1 MDSSEIDSETSIS
14 SDENLDQ
21 GSNIDFK
28 GKLLKNFNVIKEIG
42 RGSYSIV
49 WLAYDITNEKFCA
62 VKVQNPEDLKDGL
75 AEIKVLKKLPEDES
89 LLKIQEYFIKNVGEK
104 KFLCSSYEL
113 CCGNLDSIIR
123 KGDFKGGL
131 DLKIS
136 KKIFKQIIK
145 GLDIIHNKCNLIH
158 CDIKTDNI
166 LLKGQNN
173 KDKFMI
179 DLYKK
184 YNFGER
190 YLEAKKKFWTD
201 SGKNLK
207 NIKKMKSE
215 QKVKIRKVVHQAI
228 LDQIDLELK
237 DKNFEDD
244 KLSKDLVESPTITI
258 ADFGAACTDDEFYE
272 EDFGTRYYRA
282 PEVILMGE
290 ISAKV
295 DVWAAG
301 CILYEL
307 ITGELLF
314 DPEKDKN
321 KTRDYYHL
329 LEMSKVSGKFE
340 KKFLKSTKY
349 YKNFFDSDYDL
360 KDTEFREY
368 YDWDELLDKIKDPKE
383 KGLIIDLIK
392 KMLVTNP
399 KNRITASEVL
409 KHDWLNNEVVSQI

>member
-1 MDSSEIDSETSIS
+1 
-14 SDENLDQ
+14 
-21 GSNIDFK
+21 
-28 GKLLKNFNVIKEIG
+28 
-42 RGSYSIV
+42 
-49 WLAYDITNEKFCA
+49 
-62 VKVQNPEDLKDGL
+62 
-75 AEIKVLKKLPEDES
+75 
-89 LLKIQEYFIKNVGEK
+89 
-104 KFLCSSYEL
+104 
-113 CCGNLDSIIR
+113 
-123 KGDFKGGL
+123 
-131 DLKIS
+131 
-136 KKIFKQIIK
+136 
-145 GLDIIHNKCNLIH
+145 
-158 CDIKTDNI
+158 
-166 LLKGQNN
+166 
-173 KDKFMI
+173 
-179 DLYKK
+179 
-184 YNFGER
+184 
-190 YLEAKKKFWTD
+190 
-201 SGKNLK
+201 
-207 NIKKMKSE
+207 
-215 QKVKIRKVVHQAI
+215 
-228 LDQIDLELK
+228 
-237 DKNFEDD
+237 
-244 KLSKDLVESPTITI
+244 
-258 ADFGAACTDDEFYE
+258 
-272 EDFGTRYYRA
+272 
-282 PEVILMGE
+282 MGE

-409 KHDWLNNEVVSQI
+409 KHDWLNNEVVSKI

>member
-1 MDSSEIDSETSIS
+1 
-14 SDENLDQ
+14 
-21 GSNIDFK
+21 
-28 GKLLKNFNVIKEIG
+28 
-42 RGSYSIV
+42 
-49 WLAYDITNEKFCA
+49 
-62 VKVQNPEDLKDGL
+62 
-75 AEIKVLKKLPEDES
+75 
-89 LLKIQEYFIKNVGEK
+89 
-104 KFLCSSYEL
+104 
-113 CCGNLDSIIR
+113 
-123 KGDFKGGL
+123 
-131 DLKIS
+131 
-136 KKIFKQIIK
+136 
-145 GLDIIHNKCNLIH
+145 
-158 CDIKTDNI
+158 
-166 LLKGQNN
+166 
-173 KDKFMI
+173 
-179 DLYKK
+179 
-184 YNFGER
+184 
-190 YLEAKKKFWTD
+190 
-201 SGKNLK
+201 
-207 NIKKMKSE
+207 MKSE

-409 KHDWLNNEVVSQI
+409 KHDWLNNEVVSKI